1 MLRILHLS
9 DLHLVKEN
17 PAMDAL
23 LMYLNRSMDEIQKD
37 GGIDLVI
44 FTGDL
49 IDKGGVGFGDINTAF
64 KEFEEVVITPILE
77 KLRLSKDRFVFIPG
91 NHDTENDI
99 GKQYMKIGFLGKN
112 LHDDHEKIISIK
124 NSPKNHDIIRTR
136 TKAFKDFEKLY
147 YTECL
152 KKNYQYGD
160 FDSNFKFDI
169 RGSKIGITS
178 LNSVWF

>member
-1 MLRILHLS
+1 MMLRILHLS

-49 IDKGGVGFGDINTAF
+49 IDKGGASFGDINTAF
-64 KEFEEVVITPILE
+64 KKFEEVVITPILE

-99 GKQYMKIGFLGKN
+99 GKQYMK
-112 LHDDHEKIISIK
+112 
-124 NSPKNHDIIRTR
+124 
-136 TKAFKDFEKLY
+136 
-147 YTECL
+147 
-152 KKNYQYGD
+152 
-160 FDSNFKFDI
+160 
-169 RGSKIGITS
+169 
-178 LNSVWF
+178 